1 MSFSL
6 KYTIFKIPNKKIMKN
21 AQEYF
26 DEYAISHQD
35 ETNQAIHYICVPLI
49 FFSVIGL
56 LMSIPASFLE
66 STFGLYN
73 PLLENWAV
81 VIGVI
86 ISFFYLKLGF
96 WYFVEMIFVMLLC
109 IIGNFW
115 IANNF
120 NLLYA
125 SIIIFVLAW
134 IGQFY
139 GHKVEGAK
147 PSFLKDLEFLLIGP
161 LWVIQKLGKKRK
173 SV

>member
-1 MSFSL
+1 
-6 KYTIFKIPNKKIMKN
+6 MKT

-26 DEYAISHQD
+26 DEYAVSHQNK
-35 ETNQAIHYICVPLI
+35 TNQTIHYICVPLI

-56 LMSIPASFLE
+56 LMSIPTALIENALDLS
-66 STFGLYN
+66 N

-81 VIGVI
+81 VVGLVI
-86 ISFFYLKLGF
+86 SVFYIRLGF
-96 WYFVEMIFVMLLC
+96 WYCIEMLFVILIC

-115 IANNF
+115 LSNQV
-120 NLLYA
+120 NLFYA

-139 GHKVEGAK
+139 GHKIEGAK

-161 LWVIQKLGKKRK
+161 LWVIQKLGKKK
-173 SV
+173 

>member
-1 MSFSL
+1 
-6 KYTIFKIPNKKIMKN
+6 MKN

-26 DEYAISHQD
+26 DEYAISHQN
-35 ETNQAIHYICVPLI
+35 ETNQAIHYICVPVI

-56 LMSIPASFLE
+56 LMSIPNTFLE
-66 STFGLYN
+66 NTFGLYN
-73 PLLENWAV
+73 PLLENWAAV
-81 VIGVI
+81 VTVLV
-86 ISFFYLKLGF
+86 SFFYLKLGF
-96 WYFVEMIFVMLLC
+96 WYFVNMLFVILLC

-115 IANNF
+115 IGNNF

-125 SIIIFVLAW
+125 SIIIFVLGW

-161 LWVIQKLGKKRK
+161 LWVIQKLGKRK
-173 SV
+173 

>member
-1 MSFSL
+1 
-6 KYTIFKIPNKKIMKN
+6 MKT
-21 AQEYF
+21 AKEYF
-26 DEYAISHQD
+26 DEYAVSHQN

-56 LMSIPASFLE
+56 LMSIPTTFLE
-66 STFGLYN
+66 NIFNASN

-81 VIGVI
+81 VVDLVI
-86 ISFFYLKLGF
+86 SVFYLRLGF
-96 WYFVEMIFVMLLC
+96 WYFTEMLFVILIC
-109 IIGNFW
+109 IIANFWLGNFV
-115 IANNF
+115 

-161 LWVIQKLGKKRK
+161 LWVIQKLGKK
-173 SV
+173 

>member
-1 MSFSL
+1 
-6 KYTIFKIPNKKIMKN
+6 MKT
-21 AQEYF
+21 AKEYF
-26 DEYAISHQD
+26 DEYAVSHQN

-56 LMSIPASFLE
+56 LMSIPTTFLE
-66 STFGLYN
+66 NIFNASN

-81 VIGVI
+81 VVGLVI
-86 ISFFYLKLGF
+86 SVFYLRLGF
-96 WYFVEMIFVMLLC
+96 WYFTEMLFVILIC
-109 IIGNFW
+109 IIANFWLGNFV
-115 IANNF
+115 

-125 SIIIFVLAW
+125 SLIIFVLAW

-161 LWVIQKLGKKRK
+161 LWVIQKLGKK
-173 SV
+173 